1 MGALFSSE
9 SFKILTTVRAS
20 TAPRRSRATLPSR
33 TAATKEGLIMTR
45 RIRHRYL
52 VTIVAIL
59 IAVGT
64 FWTVPL
70 EVQADSTQPSL
81 KELIEKM
88 PQEGQAT
95 EQASSESAALGIPD
109 DPLGRGTPRS
119 SVRGYLLSARA
130 RNYVQAAEYLDL
142 RNLPPEMSESQG
154 PELARQLK
162 IVLDRALWIDLETL
176 STSPEGDRD
185 DNLPII
191 RDRIAHITAEGK
203 TYDLLLQRVPNGD
216 GVYIWKFS
224 GVTVADIPQL
234 YHYFGYGSLERIFPA
249 WLFDVSVLGIHLWLW
264 VVIIVICTFLY
275 PVAMVLTKAVVAILH
290 RVRPELAEPFQASFR
305 GPITLLL
312 WTILVRS
319 AEPFLGSSITLRAIS
334 QTRTVQ
340 VIGLAWLLLRVIDF
354 AAQRVTVK
362 LDQKGLGGSRVLLT
376 PVARLVKFVAL
387 AGAVLLWL
395 DNAGYKVTTLLAG
408 LSISGVAVAL
418 ASQKSLENIFG
429 AVTLFT
435 ARPVKVGDFCRFGD
449 KMGTVEEIGL
459 RATKVRT
466 LERSVISIANSEF
479 SNMHLDNLSLRDR
492 FWYHP
497 MLQLRY
503 ETTPDQ
509 IRYILVEVRKM
520 LYAHPKVLSDPLH
533 VRFTGFGS
541 YSLDLDV
548 FAYIGVTDYTESLG
562 IAEDLNLRIMDI
574 VSAAGS
580 DFAFPSQIE
589 YSLPGKPFD
598 EQRAQAVGLEVK
610 EWKAKRALYLPSFP
624 SDKIAELK
632 GSLDYPPE
640 GSPQCSPG
648 RLDARENYSR

>member
-1 MGALFSSE
+1 M
-9 SFKILTTVRAS
+9 
-20 TAPRRSRATLPSR
+20 
-33 TAATKEGLIMTR
+33 KEGLIMTR
-45 RIRHRYL
+45 RIRYRHS
-52 VTIVAIL
+52 VTIVAVL
-59 IAVGT
+59 MTVGT

-70 EVQADSTQPSL
+70 CARADSAQPSL
-81 KELIEKM
+81 KELIEKA
-88 PQEGQAT
+88 PQEEPT
-95 EQASSESAALGIPD
+95 TKQASPESAALGIPD
-109 DPLGRGTPRS
+109 DTLGRGTPRS
-119 SVRGYLLSARA
+119 SVRGYLLSARD

-142 RNLPPEMSESQG
+142 RNLPIGMSESQG
-154 PELARQLK
+154 PALARQLK

-185 DNLPII
+185 DYLPAA
-191 RDRIAHITAEGK
+191 RDRIAHITAKGK
-203 TYDLLLQRVPNGD
+203 KFDILLQRVPHGD

-224 GVTVADIPQL
+224 GTTVADIPEL
-234 YHYFGYGSLERIFPA
+234 YHYFGYEAFERIFPD
-249 WLFDVSVLGIHLWLW
+249 WLFDVSVLGINLWLW
-264 VVIIVICTFLY
+264 VVIIVFCIVLY
-275 PVAMVLTKAVVAILH
+275 PAAMVLTKAAVAILR
-290 RVRPELAEPFQASFR
+290 RVRPELAEQFQASFN

-319 AEPFLGSSITLRAIS
+319 AEPLIGSSVALRAVG

-354 AAQRVTVK
+354 AAQRAATK
-362 LDQKGLGGSRVLLT
+362 FDQKGLGGSRILLM
-376 PVARLVKFVAL
+376 PVARLVKFIAL
-387 AGAVLLWL
+387 AAAVLLWL

-459 RATKVRT
+459 RATKIRT

-479 SNMHLDNLSLRDR
+479 ANMHLDNLSLRDR

-497 MLQLRY
+497 MLQLRS

-541 YSLDLDV
+541 YSLDLEV

-562 IAEDLNLRIMDI
+562 ITEDLNLRIMDI

-598 EQRAQAVGLEVK
+598 EQRAKAVGLEVK
-610 EWKAKRALYLPSFP
+610 EWKAKRALYLPNFP
-624 SDKIAELK
+624 SDKIAELQD
-632 GSLDYPPE
+632 SLDYPPE
-640 GSPQCSPG
+640 GSPHCSPV
-648 RLDARENYSR
+648 RPASASTSQPAAERKPLP